1 MKYLNKFKK
10 DFVINT
16 KYVKNT
22 EFNEPIYVISNDKTS
37 VNVYNINKKNKVS
50 IKNVEIKDEL
60 TEKTFISVKE
70 FFKKCKPDN
79 TEYKIERVNNG
90 DIYIRI
96 AYFEDL
102 SLFYRISDKNKF
114 ILTNI
119 NKYNFVKTNNDT
131 LQALQK
137 VEKYNVYDIER
148 ANAYLKNKK
157 SIKRDYLFAIKRGL
171 QAIEDSYKYNK

>member
-16 KYVKNT
+16 KYIKNND
-22 EFNEPIYVISNDKTS
+22 FNEPIYVINNNKTS
-37 VNVYNINKKNKVS
+37 VSVYNINKQNKIN
-50 IKNVEIKDEL
+50 IKNIEIKDEL
-60 TEKTFISVKE
+60 KEKTFISVKD
-70 FFKKCKPDN
+70 FFKKCKLDN
-79 TEYKIERVNNG
+79 TEYKIEKVNNG

-102 SLFYRISDKNKF
+102 SLFYRFSTKSKF

-119 NKYNFVKTNNDT
+119 KKYNFIKTNNNT
-131 LQALQK
+131 RQAL
-137 VEKYNVYDIER
+137 EKFPGFNFYDIER

-157 SIKRDYLFAIKRGL
+157 NIKRDYIFALKNGL
-171 QAIEDSYKYNK
+171 IAIEESLK